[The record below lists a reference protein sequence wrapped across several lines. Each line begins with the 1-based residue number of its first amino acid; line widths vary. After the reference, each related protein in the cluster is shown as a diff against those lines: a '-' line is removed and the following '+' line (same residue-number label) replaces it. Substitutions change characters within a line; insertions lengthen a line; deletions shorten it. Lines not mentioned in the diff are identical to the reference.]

1 MGLGLA
7 VKVAAVA
14 VPVRSCMMS
23 ITAMCLLLLT
33 GGCEMR

>member
-23 ITAMCLLLLT
+23 ITAMCLLLLA